1 MKRLRM
7 IVAAILIT
15 LLIEGCGLF
24 HVMDGDG
31 MERSDY
37 QIFEEEEKSASDSV
51 ESGMETESE
60 PEETEKETTEEQNQQ
75 TEAKKESHY
84 QYNVKAISSFVLD
97 SGHDNIETYWGDFQD
112 AVMEGR
118 TSFLCPDVSVY
129 RYIQMELVPWYLPGA
144 DEWIQFSDKVKLS
157 DGMASFSYAISDEER
172 IEKLE
177 QIKIETEKVL
187 NEVLEDDYT
196 DFEKALAL
204 YLYFVNNYT
213 YVDDLDNWGGIM
225 HVLTMHCGICDEFAR
240 TYSYL
245 LVQAG
250 VEAGTISNFGHKWS
264 FIKIKDHY
272 YHVDTTWG
280 LGYNNLSYFMMSTS
294 QRLATTGDT
303 RDQLCMELV
312 QEYQY
317 AENDYPDEDNY
328 FAPFWNSISEF
339 TWDRNAQK
347 IYVKEPYYENGRELW
362 KIREVSYA
370 GY

>member
-37 QIFEEEEKSASDSV
+37 QIFEEEEKNASDSV

-97 SGHDNIETYWGDFQD
+97 SGHDNIETYWGDFLD

-144 DEWIQFSDKVKLS
+144 DE
-157 DGMASFSYAISDEER
+157 
-172 IEKLE
+172 
-177 QIKIETEKVL
+177 
-187 NEVLEDDYT
+187 
-196 DFEKALAL
+196 
-204 YLYFVNNYT
+204 
-213 YVDDLDNWGGIM
+213 
-225 HVLTMHCGICDEFAR
+225 
-240 TYSYL
+240 
-245 LVQAG
+245 
-250 VEAGTISNFGHKWS
+250 
-264 FIKIKDHY
+264 
-272 YHVDTTWG
+272 
-280 LGYNNLSYFMMSTS
+280 
-294 QRLATTGDT
+294 
-303 RDQLCMELV
+303 
-312 QEYQY
+312 
-317 AENDYPDEDNY
+317 
-328 FAPFWNSISEF
+328 
-339 TWDRNAQK
+339 
-347 IYVKEPYYENGRELW
+347 
-362 KIREVSYA
+362 
-370 GY
+370 